1 MSRGMLKQ
9 LLLLLIIL
17 LNSACYAGIRGIVV
31 DAETSQPIEGA
42 VMLVEWT
49 ITKGLPGLAYTE
61 SYKVVEMVSD
71 KEGVVNLEEGVLNP
85 LVNPPHVTV
94 YKKGYVAWNNEFI
107 FPDYRER
114 KDFTWRD
121 GYKLKLEIFKH
132 EYSYDAHIKFINGA
146 IRSGIAIDKKDLIK
160 EAFEWEKYIA
170 SRERIKKG
178 LE

>member
-1 MSRGMLKQ
+1 MSRSILKQ
-9 LLLLLIIL
+9 LPLLLIIL

-49 ITKGLPGLAYTE
+49 MTKGLPGLAYTE

-71 KEGVVNLEEGVLNP
+71 KEGVVTLEEGVLNP
-85 LVNPPHVTV
+85 LVNPPRVTV

-114 KDFTWRD
+114 KDFTWMD
-121 GYKLKLEIFKH
+121 GYNFKLEKFKS
-132 EYSYDAHIKFINGA
+132 EYTFSEHTFFIHGA
-146 IRSGIAIDKKDLIK
+146 IGTGLIEQKRIMMKAIDW
-160 EAFEWEKYIA
+160 EETMAFIERRNKI
-170 SRERIKKG
+170 SR
-178 LE
+178 